1 MRSGVAAGHR
11 GYFHEA
17 VLYRSEQDLLDVAV
31 PFLRG
36 GVEAGEPTIV
46 ALGDGNAALVRD
58 AMPEAVPALSFLGGD
73 VYARPA
79 TAIKSYRRLLAD
91 HVAAGARQIRI
102 IGEVPP
108 TALGST
114 WDWWA
119 RYESAINYAYDD
131 YPVWSMCAYD
141 AMNTRG
147 AVLDDVI
154 RTHPRTATPDGHV
167 ANDRYTPPPRFLGER
182 RPVEV
187 DPIQLQPPA
196 LALTDPSPGAARRA
210 IHDLDPGLA
219 PDDLDGL
226 LIAVSEVVT
235 NGLRHGRPPVRV
247 RYWAA
252 PDRIV
257 VTVHDGGSGPTDPF
271 AGLLPAASGGGGLG
285 LWLSHQLCNHV
296 ALDHSGDGFRVRL
309 TAGNPHT
316 PR

>member
-1 MRSGVAAGHR
+1 MRSGAAAGHR
-11 GYFHEA
+11 GHFHEA
-17 VLYRSEQDLLDVAV
+17 VLYRSERDLLDVVV

-36 GVEAGEPTIV
+36 GLETGEPTIV

-58 AMPEAVPALSFLGGD
+58 ALPEAVPALSFLGGD
-73 VYARPA
+73 VYTRPA

-91 HVAAGARQIRI
+91 HVAAGARQVRI
-102 IGEVPP
+102 LGEVPP
-108 TALGST
+108 AALGPT

-119 RYESAINYAYDD
+119 RYESAVNHAYDD
-131 YPVWSMCAYD
+131 YPLWSMCAYD
-141 AMNTRG
+141 AMNTPG
-147 AVLDDVI
+147 AVLEDVI

-182 RPVEV
+182 RTLEA
-187 DPIQLQPPA
+187 DPIQRESPV

-210 IHDLDPGLA
+210 IRDLDPGLA
-219 PDDLDGL
+219 TDDFDGL

-235 NGLRHGRPPVRV
+235 NALRHGRPPVRV

-271 AGLLPAASGGGGLG
+271 AGLLPVAGRGGGLG

-296 ALDHSGDGFRVRL
+296 ALDRSGDGFGVRL